1 MNKGEDL
8 VQSMSRDD
16 VLNRFLMVSLEI
28 TNEYVFN
35 IVLMLFN
42 KKNMFLYYV

>member
-8 VQSMSRDD
+8 VQSMSKDD